1 MERRFEIISLVN
13 DRRHYV
19 RTLRA
24 WLTRL
29 RARRAEAVRLA
40 GEETVRRYEEYLQI
54 SIVIFASGSCDLY
67 RIALQRIDHP
77 RVSSIH

>member
-1 MERRFEIISLVN
+1 
-13 DRRHYV
+13 V

-24 WLTRL
+24 WLRRL
-29 RARRAEAVRLA
+29 RARRVEAARLA

-54 SIVIFASGSCDLY
+54 SIVAFASGSCDLY

-77 RVSSIH
+77 RASSLHRTQRQERIRTQ